1 MNEFI
6 VNFQGKEYIIL
17 GDSMSLD
24 HTGKIYNIY
33 VGFRTV
39 AVIPE
44 GALIIQKECI
54 KK

>member
-1 MNEFI
+1 MDEFI
-6 VNFQGKEYIIL
+6 INFQGKEYIVL

-24 HTGKIYNIY
+24 HTGKIYNIN

-39 AVIPE
+39 CVIPE
-44 GALIIQKECI
+44 GVLIIQKECI